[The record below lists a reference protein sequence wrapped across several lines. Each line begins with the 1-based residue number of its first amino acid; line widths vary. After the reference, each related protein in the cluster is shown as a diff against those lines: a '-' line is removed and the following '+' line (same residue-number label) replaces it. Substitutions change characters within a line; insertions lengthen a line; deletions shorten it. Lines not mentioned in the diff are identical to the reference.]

1 MAKSLNE
8 TPLWSLFDTNRS
20 VKSAKSTRPCAHT
33 LAKKAPR
40 QRLRQLSR
48 LLPTCAALLQA
59 FAAAGKSR
67 SEAGREG
74 RRDGGKKRERG
85 ETTQLTE
92 EEGEEHPD
100 KTQRSLHV
108 RDGR

>member
-1 MAKSLNE
+1 MEKSLNQ
-8 TPLWSLFDTNRS
+8 TPTRSLPDVNCS
-20 VKSAKSTRPCAHT
+20 VKSAKSTRTTPAKK
-33 LAKKAPR
+33 KKAPG

-59 FAAAGKSR
+59 FAAAKKSR
-67 SEAGREG
+67 SEGG
-74 RRDGGKKRERG
+74 RDGGNERARG

-100 KTQRSLHV
+100 KTERSLHV

>member
-1 MAKSLNE
+1 MRTAQSNLQSQCACAS
-8 TPLWSLFDTNRS
+8 TPSQ
-20 VKSAKSTRPCAHT
+20 K
-33 LAKKAPR
+33 KKAPR

-59 FAAAGKSR
+59 FAAARKSR
-67 SEAGREG
+67 SKGG
-74 RRDGGKKRERG
+74 RDGGKERG